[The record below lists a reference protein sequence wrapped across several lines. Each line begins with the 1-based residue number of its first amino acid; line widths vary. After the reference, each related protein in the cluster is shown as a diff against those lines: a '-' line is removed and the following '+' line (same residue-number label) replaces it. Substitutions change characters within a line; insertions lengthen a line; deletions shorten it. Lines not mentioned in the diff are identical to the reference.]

1 MLPDWSVLK
10 GTKLVTKAKKMVHF
24 GEFLKTWSL
33 RSNSVTRLVSFNR
46 TKIGGKC
53 QNSKIQMR
61 HFEWFL
67 NNVTWVSHDWVMIL
81 VQVPK
86 KWSRFFFHGKM
97 KNSFEDR
104 FFIKCCRMILDMWMK
119 AWENHEWIL
128 WKDFM
133 PMESMN
139 EMVKVWIAWCSKA
152 KKNFWS
158 TLF

>member
-1 MLPDWSVLK
+1 MRIWIQVHQGFVRFWRNQYGSQNQKRWTTWPHDW
-10 GTKLVTKAKKMVHF
+10 TKLIDWFRIKWIDFYIFIHLLLF
-24 GEFLKTWSL
+24 
-33 RSNSVTRLVSFNR
+33 
-46 TKIGGKC
+46 KINIEKL
-53 QNSKIQMR
+53 QR
-61 HFEWFL
+61 E
-67 NNVTWVSHDWVMIL
+67 TWVSHDWVMIL

-119 AWENHEWIL
+119 AWENHEWIF

-139 EMVKVWIAWCSKA
+139 EMVKVWIAWWSKA
-152 KKNFWS
+152 KKNILEH
-158 TLF
+158 T